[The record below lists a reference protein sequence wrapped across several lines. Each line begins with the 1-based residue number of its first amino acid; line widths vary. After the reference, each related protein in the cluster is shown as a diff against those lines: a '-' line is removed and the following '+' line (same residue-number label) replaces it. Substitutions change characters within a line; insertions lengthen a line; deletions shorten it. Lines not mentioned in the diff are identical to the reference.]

1 MTQPNVQRHFLY
13 SICMSRRIFLGSWGS
28 GAMEY
33 GVWSMDDP
41 LFHKRQSF
49 LWEIFLFEGIL
60 YQWSHCSNN
69 NLWTVYVEVADF
81 SHLSYLNIPVGMP
94 GLQWLT
100 LWPCCSLH
108 TGGYPGWDE
117 GSEHEHPAPAGGH
130 LPRGRGRPFTVAPTT
145 TWSYPLHS
153 PLPRVRKLVFLLVQ
167 MIVLPCSFWSAAD
180 WVTHTHLL
188 GRVRRCRWPGGGEY
202 K

>member
-1 MTQPNVQRHFLY
+1 MFRVFYIFCNNHNLY
-13 SICMSRRIFLGSWGS
+13 FTILKMWPSLMCRDISSIVFACPGEFSLALEVLVLWS
-28 GAMEY
+28 MEY
-33 GVWSMDDP
+33 GVWTI
-41 LFHKRQSF
+41 LFSIKDN
-49 LWEIFLFEGIL
+49 LFCGKSSCLKEFCTNE
-60 YQWSHCSNN
+60 SHCSNN

-167 MIVLPCSFWSAAD
+167 MIVLPCSFWSA
-180 WVTHTHLL
+180 
-188 GRVRRCRWPGGGEY
+188 Y
-202 K
+202 Q